1 VSGKDAERLGL
12 AIERFGQEH
21 ELTIE
26 RGAPTLEDAFIHL
39 MRDARDQYE
48 K

>member
-1 VSGKDAERLGL
+1 VSGKDAEQMGQAVGQFGLEHGL
-12 AIERFGQEH
+12 A
-21 ELTIE
+21 IE

-48 K
+48 